1 LQVRPEAGDPPPAEP
16 SDIDPAPA
24 WLPDRYQPVRMT
36 ATHLV
41 RRDRGTDSQSPR
53 PGGRIP
59 WIAADLTRE
68 DS

>member
-1 LQVRPEAGDPPPAEP
+1 
-16 SDIDPAPA
+16 
-24 WLPDRYQPVRMT
+24 MT

-41 RRDRGTDSQSPR
+41 RRDRGTDIQSPR
-53 PGGRIP
+53 LGGRIP